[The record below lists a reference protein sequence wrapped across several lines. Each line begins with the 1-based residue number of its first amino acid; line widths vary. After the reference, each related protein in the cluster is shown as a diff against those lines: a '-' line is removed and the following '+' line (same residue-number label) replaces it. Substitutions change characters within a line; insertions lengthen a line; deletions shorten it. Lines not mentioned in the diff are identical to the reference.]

1 MKMKKRHRR
10 HDKKMRPHNCNY
22 DKAEMTK
29 IIFGNSDTMEINGL
43 MLQYLNVL
51 NVLLKESN
59 FLAK

>member
-10 HDKKMRPHNCNY
+10 HDKKIRPHNCNY